1 MDAIIKRIGQDLTF
15 VWTINKKDGSQ
26 LFLED
31 KEVSL
36 YMSSPRGRIIFKN
49 LVIKN
54 NQIEWIFYGKDQVS
68 TGDYTATVKIS
79 NGNSGV
85 IIIDKS
91 NCLRLVSKTF
101 MEGNENEG
109 IKNGD
114 TILFSSEVNAFQ
126 IMPIIPTA
134 DEEGNIFA
142 DGKLVTDI
150 IPNTLARVNEFLTFA
165 SISESERKEAES
177 ARKIAESSR
186 VSAESGRVKTEGA
199 RQTAESARQTA
210 EAKRQTDTAAAIKN
224 AETATTEANNAA
236 ESANTAAG
244 KAEEAARE
252 TLLTNEKVNQQES
265 KRVIAEGERGG
276 NEIKRQTA
284 EAGRV
289 KSEESRV
296 LTESSRQKSEQARQ
310 QAEES
315 RATAEENRVSAET
328 LRSTAESERKK
339 AEDTRIVSEQVRTA
353 AESARVKAEES
364 RVAAESVRETAEHQ
378 RQTDTATAIKNAE
391 KATAAANDTAGKANA
406 AANRADKGANNLGIE
421 DYPEFSAE
429 KSYIVGDVVRYAGR
443 LYRFIS
449 AHPAGAWTDTDA
461 EQTSVKEE
469 LDRAVAMK
477 ANVDGYYE
485 TMRVG
490 TADNLTARG
499 DASEE
504 IIMNRTA
511 GGNNVIESG
520 DALIKSIKGNS
531 LTITQVVNIEAL
543 PSDEYFTIEQYKD
556 NGVKCNPSG
565 QPSEPG
571 SLNWSS
577 GWLKL
582 SSNLLKDHIYYYSL
596 KYTRIAKR
604 TDVGEFTPKEVYLSA
619 FYDKYEVEIGIPKV
633 LCNIKT
639 INSNKCNLTLN
650 DCTVTVENIQL
661 VNLTQMF
668 GTGNEPATPEE
679 FAHRLGYDSI
689 EQVPYLPYNEG
700 EIVSCNAE
708 GLRTTDAEGDTY
720 ERKWATTLHEYFPR
734 GLQAVG
740 NVYDEITPTK
750 AIKRIGSV
758 DLGTLVW
765 TLRTSFNGYCYY
777 ADVIDK
783 NKKRLECNVIAAG
796 YVSIPENGTDS
807 NIFSKMLDGCIAGF
821 YNLTSSNSWVYIRD
835 DRYTSV
841 EEFIAGVTGKLLYYE
856 LATPEEYT
864 YDELNL
870 SMRVSS
876 GGTEEAII
884 PEGVLS
890 TPLKIDVVYPI
901 DTYGTIVNNKKNIGN
916 ISQLQTSAKT
926 DLVSAINENNQLAKD
941 AVLKKEQELTPEEQ
955 TQVQSNI
962 GVKDTI
968 DLVGAGEAQ
977 QVPVDMAHDGKFIN
991 FGNKLIESES
1001 IYFISNPIRVRK
1013 GDIITGTI
1021 WATSRVSVITQ
1032 VDSTGNI
1039 IETLLRGSTE
1049 ENTNV
1054 NYVCDRDMHIC
1065 FSARKDRFTIQIRP
1079 CKLAGGI
1086 VSSRTSLRPLYEA
1099 SGARYNEEKG
1109 VWALNGI
1116 ELTDEEMAE
1125 VYSFG
1130 NLANSNGVD
1139 WRNRLSGYK
1148 GKTTIPYQ
1156 YQLGNYLYA
1165 RLNMQ
1170 GAFSNCPNLVTLKI
1184 SNGDVYPIF
1193 ADAFF
1198 YYTPKLREVLSII
1211 DMHDCTSTDSFAPNA
1226 KALENVKIKNLQSS
1240 LSFSDSPLLTVEDT
1254 EESTLGYL
1262 VANAINKDPITVT
1275 LHADAYARVPESLK
1289 TKAQGKQISIV
1300 SA

>member
-391 KATAAANDTAGKANA
+391 TATTEANNAAGKANA
-406 AANRADKGANNLGIE
+406 AANRAEEGANNLGIE

-429 KSYIVGDVVRYAGR
+429 KSYIVGDVVRYSGR

-449 AHPAGAWTDTDA
+449 AHPAGAWAGTDA

-490 TADNLTARG
+490 TADNLTPRG

-511 GGNNVIESG
+511 GGNNAIESG
-520 DALIKSIKGNS
+520 DASIKSIKGNS
-531 LTITQVVNIEAL
+531 VVRNQYVRDHKFETL
-543 PSDEYFTIEQYKD
+543 PSSSVWIDYGGDNQVSNGELTVAITTEYAGISQKISVIKGHKYLFICEAKSPNEASLSVPYLWPEYFPERNLIIATPEFKTYATIQTALQTGSD
-556 NGVKCNPSG
+556 SVFGVR
-565 QPSEPG
+565 
-571 SLNWSS
+571 SS
-577 GWLKL
+577 VSAEMGTTYTAKNL
-582 SSNLLKDHIYYYSL
+582 SMFD
-596 KYTRIAKR
+596 
-604 TDVGEFTPKEVYLSA
+604 
-619 FYDKYEVEIGIPKV
+619 
-633 LCNIKT
+633 
-639 INSNKCNLTLN
+639 
-650 DCTVTVENIQL
+650 
-661 VNLTQMF
+661 LTQMF
-668 GTGNEPATPEE
+668 GAGNEPATPEE
-679 FAHRLGYDSI
+679 FARRLGYDSI
-689 EQVPYLPYNEG
+689 EQLPYIPYNEG

-708 GLRTTDAEGDTY
+708 GIRTTDAEGDTY
-720 ERKWATTLHEYFPR
+720 ERKWTSTLQKYFPD
-734 GLQAVG
+734 GLKSAG
-740 NVYDEITPTK
+740 PAHDEITSTK
-750 AIKRIGSV
+750 AVKRIVSV
-758 DLGTLVW
+758 KMNSLGWVTHNDEF
-765 TLRTSFNGYCYY
+765 RIFRADIANMAGPANYEDRKNG
-777 ADVIDK
+777 
-783 NKKRLECNVIAAG
+783 LLSNV
-796 YVSIPENGTDS
+796 YKPSKTVSIGLEMEDSSILRGVGVIYIKDSRYSDLESFANHFTEND
-807 NIFSKMLDGCIAGF
+807 
-821 YNLTSSNSWVYIRD
+821 
-835 DRYTSV
+835 
-841 EEFIAGVTGKLLYYE
+841 ELYYE

-870 SMRVSS
+870 TERVAPGS
-876 GGTEEAII
+876 TEEAII

-901 DTYGTIVNNKKNIGN
+901 DAYGTIVGNKKNIGN
-916 ISQLQTSAKT
+916 LSSLQTSAKT

-941 AVLKKEQELTPEEQ
+941 AYPTGGYMAELY
-955 TQVQSNI
+955 
-962 GVKDTI
+962 KAA
-968 DLVGAGEAQ
+968 GA
-977 QVPVDMAHDGKFIN
+977 V
-991 FGNKLIESES
+991 
-1001 IYFISNPIRVRK
+1001 
-1013 GDIITGTI
+1013 
-1021 WATSRVSVITQ
+1021 
-1032 VDSTGNI
+1032 
-1039 IETLLRGSTE
+1039 
-1049 ENTNV
+1049 
-1054 NYVCDRDMHIC
+1054 
-1065 FSARKDRFTIQIRP
+1065 
-1079 CKLAGGI
+1079 
-1086 VSSRTSLRPLYEA
+1086 
-1099 SGARYNEEKG
+1099 YNEEKG
-1109 VWALNGI
+1109 LWVLNGI

-1125 VYSFG
+1125 VYNRKTNSVILCQAFYNTSARTNIPILPFVG
-1130 NLANSNGVD
+1130 ANVENGMLNCYMLC
-1139 WRNRLSGYK
+1139 RSSKIEIFAFNSA
-1148 GKTTIPYQ
+1148 KT
-1156 YQLGNYLYA
+1156 GNYTFSIKD
-1165 RLNMQ
+1165 LNA
-1170 GAFSNCPNLVTLKI
+1170 AFSKCPNLKEVWGIL
-1184 SNGDVYPIF
+1184 DVSRCT
-1193 ADAFF
+1193 A
-1198 YYTPKLREVLSII
+1198 LSEVFEKSPLFEFIKMKRVKV
-1211 DMHDCTSTDSFAPNA
+1211 DVSF
-1226 KALENVKIKNLQSS
+1226 K
-1240 LSFSDSPLLTVEDT
+1240 DSPNLLVEDT
-1254 EESTLGYL
+1254 ENSTLSYL
-1262 VANAINKDPITVT
+1262 VTNAANSDPITVT

-1289 TKAQGKQISIV
+1289 TKAQEKQISIV